1 MQIIIKQKYWTI
13 GDKFKITDE
22 KGNVVFY
29 AERQFDRFMNN
40 VVLFDASGAPLGRMQ
55 AELKKVFTSWF
66 DVTDASGR
74 KAFSISEKIPFFSF
88 RKAKTVNGNLDCK
101 IKCGPIHMKAFISD
115 GQGGY
120 DKTPVVK
127 ARKKIFSLTDTY
139 VIDIDDT
146 RIFPSYGA
154 FLGIWYDMMNHRG
167 H

>member
-22 KGNVVFY
+22 KGNVVFF

-55 AELKKVFTSWF
+55 AELKKIFTSWF

-74 KAFSISEKIPFFSF
+74 MAFSINEKLPFFSF

-139 VIDIDDT
+139 IIDIDET